1 VKNLS
6 VVLNVVLLI
15 AVAFLYIDKF
25 SGNGSETSIMSLS
38 DVNADTPGINS
49 GELTIAYINSDTLLA
64 KYAFYDEI
72 NELLNQ
78 KRTQAQNQ
86 FESRARSLQ
95 QEIESFQRTVDGMTI
110 NQARAKEEELIQ
122 KRENLQRLENNLGQE
137 LMAEENKLTN
147 ELYDVIADYLAI
159 YGKEK
164 GINIILT
171 YTKGSGVIYADEG
184 LDITQDAI
192 KGLNERHAASRPNN

>member
-1 VKNLS
+1 MKNLS